1 MDNNI
6 NNNRDFSREYEE
18 LIKDMIDKK
27 HEDNNSSKT
36 DEEILEEVL
45 NEYSNSNSSE
55 PNEGEL
61 EEILNEYSNPTE
73 SVEEDNDHIDDAER
87 TLECRNAKKDFLSFL
102 KRSKAV
108 LLSALVAGGIG
119 TCAVACNSSKKD
131 EDKNDGNNHIEN
143 EEVNFTNNQNI
154 TTASINSEGK
164 IELSDDEIKNDS
176 SISGDEVKNDSD
188 TPDVNVRTVV
198 TAKDVKEVAD
208 SYYNYLNEK
217 VEDKSNDINMG
228 ALYSTVWIANSQF
241 ISVDETNKLIDKGLI
256 PSDLTTLKTE
266 VDSIMSI
273 IISEN
278 DTKVAVSEA
287 FKTELDIDK
296 LISFSSIFV
305 DETDKSISEYSEQQ
319 YLKLISSASIYADN
333 GSIIS
338 SNQKEIFDIYEYTRN
353 FFNSTTKYD
362 FSEIEDSKHFRH
374 DYPVNY
380 AQASI
385 GAQYLIKG
393 IIGPKI
399 VGYVAGTGSITDDE
413 AIEFQEALNN
423 EIEDQISYLNDK
435 FNGICFDNETIKT
448 YVK

>member
-27 HEDNNSSKT
+27 HEDSNSSKT
-36 DEEILEEVL
+36 DEEILEEIL
-45 NEYSNSNSSE
+45 NEYSNS
-55 PNEGEL
+55 
-61 EEILNEYSNPTE
+61 TE
-73 SVEEDNDHIDDAER
+73 SVEEDNDHIADAER
-87 TLECRNAKKDFLSFL
+87 TLECRNVKKDFLSFL

-108 LLSALVAGGIG
+108 LLSALVVGGIG
-119 TCAVACNSSKKD
+119 TCAVACNSSKKN

-176 SISGDEVKNDSD
+176 DIH
-188 TPDVNVRTVV
+188 DVSVRTVV

-241 ISVDETNKLIDKGLI
+241 ISVDETNKLIDEGLI

>member
-27 HEDNNSSKT
+27 HEDSNSSKT
-36 DEEILEEVL
+36 DEEILEEIL
-45 NEYSNSNSSE
+45 NEYSNS
-55 PNEGEL
+55 
-61 EEILNEYSNPTE
+61 TE
-73 SVEEDNDHIDDAER
+73 SVEEDNDHIADAER
-87 TLECRNAKKDFLSFL
+87 TLECRNVKKDFLSFL

-108 LLSALVAGGIG
+108 LLSALVVGGIG
-119 TCAVACNSSKKD
+119 TCAVACNSSKKN
-131 EDKNDGNNHIEN
+131 EDKNDGNNHMED
-143 EEVNFTNNQNI
+143 EEDNFTNNQNI

-176 SISGDEVKNDSD
+176 DIH
-188 TPDVNVRTVV
+188 DVSVRTVV

-217 VEDKSNDINMG
+217 VEDKSNDISIG
-228 ALYSTVWIANSQF
+228 ALYSTVWLANSQF

-256 PSDLTTLKTE
+256 PNDLTTLKTE
-266 VDSIMSI
+266 VDEIMSI

-278 DTKVAVSEA
+278 ASKVAVSEA
-287 FKTELDIDK
+287 FKTELNIDK
-296 LISFSSIFV
+296 LINISGIFI
-305 DETDKSISEYSEQQ
+305 DETDKNVSEYSEQQ

-333 GSIIS
+333 GSFIS

-353 FFNSTTKYD
+353 FFNNTTKYD
-362 FSEIEDSKHFRH
+362 FSEIKDSKHFRH
-374 DYPVNY
+374 DYPVNFV
-380 AQASI
+380 QSSI

-393 IIGPKI
+393 IVGPEF
-399 VGYVAGTGSITDDE
+399 VVYTAGTGSITDDE
-413 AIEFQEALNN
+413 SKEFQKTIDDVEGS
-423 EIEDQISYLNDK
+423 ISYLNDK

>member
-1 MDNNI
+1 MDNDMNE
-6 NNNRDFSREYEE
+6 NNRDFSAEYEE

-27 HEDNNSSKT
+27 HEEDKLNSNESNSKT
-36 DEEILEEVL
+36 DEEILEEIL
-45 NEYSNSNSSE
+45 NEYSNSNKPVDE
-55 PNEGEL
+55 N
-61 EEILNEYSNPTE
+61 NDEYIEDTNDVEKIME
-73 SVEEDNDHIDDAER
+73 S
-87 TLECRNAKKDFLSFL
+87 RNINKAFL
-102 KRSKAV
+102 KRSKAL

-188 TPDVNVRTVV
+188 IPDVNVRTVV

-217 VEDKSNDINMG
+217 VEDKSNDVNIG